1 MLGLLD
7 FRGEFEE
14 NPQSSAFGSVV
25 TGVVS
30 RLHMAVGGLSRE
42 P

>member
-1 MLGLLD
+1 MLGLLG
-7 FRGEFEE
+7 FRGEFED
-14 NPQSSAFGSVV
+14 PHSSAFGSVV